1 MTIQQQSSNVVAKA
15 SAFQS
20 KDNIRILIRSLQS
33 TVHNFSRE
41 PQKCEFS
48 VLIFAPQQNR

>member
-1 MTIQQQSSNVVAKA
+1 MTIHQQSSNVAAKA

-20 KDNIRILIRSLQS
+20 TDNIRILIRSLQS